1 MGFFSH
7 CWCSSPT
14 TKQLNCIVKLSLY
27 SIMEYPEY
35 YPDFFT
41 ATILE
46 WKPLLQLTVCKEIII
61 NSLKFLSTENKIT
74 VFGFVIMPN
83 HLHVIWQISN
93 HIDKIKLQQ
102 SFKKYTAQMMLKEL
116 RNNHVEK
123 LKMFQVNAADRK
135 YQVWERNSLSIEIR
149 SNEVM
154 FQKLNYIHQNPVRAG
169 IIELAENYLYSSASL
184 YIKEEVIW
192 DFVSKWK

>member
-1 MGFFSH
+1 
-7 CWCSSPT
+7 
-14 TKQLNCIVKLSLY
+14 
-27 SIMEYPEY
+27 MEYPEY

-102 SFKKYTAQMMLKEL
+102 SFKKYTAQMMLGSAGRPPPTGAGGSVADSASSTSAHGIRPVSCASGWRRSICESRRE
-116 RNNHVEK
+116 RNN
-123 LKMFQVNAADRK
+123 
-135 YQVWERNSLSIEIR
+135 
-149 SNEVM
+149 
-154 FQKLNYIHQNPVRAG
+154 
-169 IIELAENYLYSSASL
+169 SSARASPFS
-184 YIKEEVIW
+184 
-192 DFVSKWK
+192 DAVSPRRIPRSGIARKPMRT